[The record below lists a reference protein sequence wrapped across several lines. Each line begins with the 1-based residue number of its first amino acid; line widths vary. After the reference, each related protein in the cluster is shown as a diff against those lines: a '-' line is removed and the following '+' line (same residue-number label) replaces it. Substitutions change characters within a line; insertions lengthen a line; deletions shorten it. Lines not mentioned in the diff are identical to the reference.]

1 MSKINLSVFY
11 NKYPYPNL
19 QIRRVEDLETLTF
32 QNILLD
38 YIQKY
43 KPSGKILEVGCGT
56 GEMSLLLSNH
66 GYEVTGSD
74 ISFKSLK
81 IAQKTSEKL
90 HLKAQFKRLDILKT
104 SNKEQLYNITIANG
118 VLHHTKN
125 PYLGFSNMVK
135 LTKKEGIIV
144 LVLYT
149 KLGLIL
155 RKIIGKLIPYSL
167 IKILL
172 PKTNSVLVDA
182 FYHPQETAYSKKD
195 ILKWFGKQKI
205 KYQEYKNFGNVFLM
219 IGKK

>member
-43 KPSGKILEVGCGT
+43 KPSGKVLEVGCGT

-81 IAQKTSEKL
+81 IAQKRGYKEPIMNRMPDTL
-90 HLKAQFKRLDILKT
+90 APYVGIL
-104 SNKEQLYNITIANG
+104 
-118 VLHHTKN
+118 
-125 PYLGFSNMVK
+125 
-135 LTKKEGIIV
+135 
-144 LVLYT
+144 
-149 KLGLIL
+149 
-155 RKIIGKLIPYSL
+155 
-167 IKILL
+167 
-172 PKTNSVLVDA
+172 
-182 FYHPQETAYSKKD
+182 
-195 ILKWFGKQKI
+195 
-205 KYQEYKNFGNVFLM
+205 
-219 IGKK
+219 